1 MEPTVV
7 VQETPADNQKN
18 ANQPR
23 TRVGR
28 RTWLLFVLLA
38 CVALTASPSFSQPRG
53 VEVPEVVAPAGEFV
67 QVFETARESTVR
79 IEARARDGFSNG
91 PIGIG
96 TGFFISPEGLVMT
109 AYHVVDSTDTGFS
122 SEIDYVAIDLNEN
135 EYPLELISFDAFLD
149 VALLQ
154 ARLDTP
160 VNFLPISMDT
170 PRVGTDIV
178 AIGNSRGDFL
188 EGRAGR
194 VSRIGVDSPEV
205 RFANN
210 TVELTAALQP
220 GDSGGPVVD
229 SKGEVIGVVSYI
241 SYRPDNL
248 TSQGEF
254 VPPVLRGFTLPD
266 FAAYAVPLVNN
277 NNVLEALLLGEQRD
291 IPVIGFSVGLRTSF
305 GPIQE
310 YDPSLIGEGFPDLGR
325 RAGVIVGRVQENGP
339 ASLAGF
345 KDIVVQGEQ
354 VEADVIVAVDGIA
367 TPTFPSLLEVLYE
380 KGVGQTVEV
389 SVQRGKTTL
398 RFALE
403 LGAKRQVFN

>member
-7 VQETPADNQKN
+7 VQESPQDSLQDLSKL
-18 ANQPR
+18 R

-28 RTWLLFVLLA
+28 RAWLLFVLLV
-38 CVALTASPSFSQPRG
+38 CVALTASLSFSQPRG
-53 VEVPEVVAPAGEFV
+53 VQVPAVVAPAGEFI

-96 TGFFISPEGLVMT
+96 TGFFISPEGLVIT
-109 AYHVVDSTDTGFS
+109 AYHVVDSTGTGFRS
-122 SEIDYVAIDLNEN
+122 GIDYVAIDLNEN
-135 EYPLELISFDAFLD
+135 EYPLELVSFDAYLD

-154 ARLDTP
+154 AKLDAP
-160 VNFLPISMDT
+160 VNFLAISADT
-170 PRVGTDIV
+170 PRVGTNIV

-220 GDSGGPVVD
+220 GDSGGPVID
-229 SKGEVIGVVSYI
+229 GKGEVIGVVSYI

-254 VPPVLRGFTLPD
+254 IPPVLRGFTLPD

-277 NNVLEALLLGEQRD
+277 NNLLEALLVGEQRD
-291 IPVIGFSVGLRTSF
+291 IPVIGFSVGL
-305 GPIQE
+305 GPIQD
-310 YDPSLIGEGFPDLGR
+310 YDPSLIEQGFPDLGR

-345 KDIVVQGEQ
+345 KDILVQGEQ
-354 VEADVIVAVDGIA
+354 VEADVIVAVDGIP